1 MTLLGSEP
9 LQSHIGASLP
19 SGSELETT
27 GPESPSSSRGQEQD
41 LNSGLDCPSPVL
53 EQLIPELTG
62 LLSLLDHEY
71 LSDSTLEKKMA
82 VASILQNLQ
91 PLPGQPRGVPLNTD
105 RNECH
110 LLPHKIIGVGA
121 GRQGQSSSSLGPF
134 FLANPELACSSLDF
148 WIPLCVEAEI
158 AITVAVQRT
167 RKRWGSLLSSLA
179 CPPPSAKEV
188 SFLYVNTADLH
199 SGPSFVESLF
209 EEFDCD
215 LGDLRDMSDDG
226 EQPSKGASPEPTKSP
241 SPRSAAVVPP
251 PLPNKPPP
259 EDYYEEAF
267 PLGPGKSPEYISSHN
282 GCSPAQSIV
291 GGYYEDAD
299 SSYPTTRLNGEL
311 KNYNDS
317 DAMSSSYESYDEEE
331 EEEKGRRP
339 RHQWPSEEAS
349 IHLVRDCRICAFLLR
364 KKRFGQWAKQLTVI
378 KEDQLLC
385 YKSSKDRQPHL
396 RLALDA
402 CTVVYVPKD
411 SRHKRH
417 ELRFSQGATEVL
429 VLALQSREQAEEW
442 LKVIREVSRPCG
454 GAEGLEAPRSP
465 VFLCKL
471 DQDKRLSQEKQNSDS
486 DSLGM
491 NDSSSTLSRREACEH
506 GRSPLSM
513 LENVKDGR
521 DFATGKGKKNSLAEL
536 KGSMSRAAGR
546 KITRI
551 ISFSKKKAL
560 GEDLQT
566 FSSEN
571 EVPCCGYLNVLVN
584 QGWKERWCRLKCNT
598 LYFHKDRT
606 DLHTHVNAIALGGC
620 EVAPGFG
627 PRHPFA
633 FRILRNRQEV
643 AILEASCSE
652 DMGRWLGL
660 LLVEMGSKVTPEALH
675 YDYVDVE
682 TLTSIVSAGRNSFL
696 YAQSC
701 QDQWPEPRV
710 YDEVPYEK
718 VQDEEPQRPTG
729 AQVKRHASSCS
740 EKSHRVDPQVKVKRH
755 ASSANQYKYGKN
767 RAEEDARRYLVEKE
781 RLEKEKEMIRT
792 ELMAL
797 RQEKKELKEAIRNNP
812 GTCQGAK
819 VKAME
824 EAVATLEAQCRAKEE
839 QRIDL
844 ELKLVAVKERL
855 QQSLAGGPALGL
867 SVGSKNK
874 SQVSPVPPPGG
885 GHFRAPLCHSTET
898 TNKPQSTAPE
908 QSLPVNCVSELR
920 KRSPSI
926 VTSNQGRVLQKA
938 KEWEMKKT

>member
-1 MTLLGSEP
+1 MD
-9 LQSHIGASLP
+9 
-19 SGSELETT
+19 
-27 GPESPSSSRGQEQD
+27 RGR
-41 LNSGLDCPSPVL
+41 VL
-53 EQLIPELTG
+53 EQLLPELTG

-71 LSDSTLEKKMA
+71 LSDTTLEKKMA
-82 VASILQNLQ
+82 VASILQSLQ
-91 PLPGQPRGVPLNTD
+91 PLP
-105 RNECH
+105 
-110 LLPHKIIGVGA
+110 
-121 GRQGQSSSSLGPF
+121 
-134 FLANPELACSSLDF
+134 
-148 WIPLCVEAEI
+148 
-158 AITVAVQRT
+158 
-167 RKRWGSLLSSLA
+167 
-179 CPPPSAKEV
+179 AKEV
-188 SFLYVNTADLH
+188 SYLYVNTADLH

-215 LGDLRDMSDDG
+215 LSDLRDMPEDEG
-226 EQPSKGASPEPTKSP
+226 EPCKGASPEPAKSP
-241 SPRSAAVVPP
+241 SLRQAADLPP
-251 PLPNKPPP
+251 PLPNRPPP
-259 EDYYEEAF
+259 EDYYEEAL

-282 GCSPAQSIV
+282 SCSPAHSIV
-291 GGYYEDAD
+291 DGYYEDAD
-299 SSYPTTRLNGEL
+299 SSYPTTKMNGEL
-311 KNYNDS
+311 KNSYNDS

-331 EEEKGRRP
+331 EEGKGP
-339 RHQWPSEEAS
+339 QPTHQWPSEEAS
-349 IHLVRDCRICAFLLR
+349 MHLVRDCRICAFLLR

-385 YKSSKDRQPHL
+385 YKSSKDQQPHL
-396 RLALDA
+396 RLALDV
-402 CTVVYVPKD
+402 CNVIYVPKD

-442 LKVIREVSRPCG
+442 LK
-454 GAEGLEAPRSP
+454 
-465 VFLCKL
+465 
-471 DQDKRLSQEKQNSDS
+471 RLSQEKQTSDS

-491 NDSSSTLSRREACEH
+491 GDNCSTLGREH
-506 GRSPLSM
+506 
-513 LENVKDGR
+513 
-521 DFATGKGKKNSLAEL
+521 GKGKKSSLAEL

-546 KITRI
+546 KINRI

-560 GEDLQT
+560 ADDLQI
-566 FSSEN
+566 SSTEE

-584 QGWKERWCRLKCNT
+584 HSWKERWCRLKRNT

-606 DLHTHVNAIALGGC
+606 DLRTHVNAIALRGC

-696 YAQSC
+696 YARSC

-710 YDEVPYEK
+710 YDDVPYEK
-718 VQDEEPQRPTG
+718 MQDEETERPSG

-755 ASSANQYKYGKN
+755 ASSAHQYKYGKN
-767 RAEEDARRYLVEKE
+767 RAEEDARRYLIEKE
-781 RLEKEKEMIRT
+781 KLEKEKETIRT

-797 RQEKKELKEAIRNNP
+797 RQEKRELKEAIRNSP
-812 GTCQGAK
+812 GAK
-819 VKAME
+819 LKGLE
-824 EAVATLEAQCRAKEE
+824 EALATLEAQCRAKEE
-839 QRIDL
+839 RRIDL
-844 ELKLVAVKERL
+844 ELRLVAVKERL

-867 SVGSKNK
+867 SVNSKNK
-874 SQVSPVPPPGG
+874 SGEP
-885 GHFRAPLCHSTET
+885 A
-898 TNKPQSTAPE
+898 NKPQNNAPE
-908 QSLPVNCVSELR
+908 QPLPVNCVSELR

>member
-1 MTLLGSEP
+1 MD
-9 LQSHIGASLP
+9 
-19 SGSELETT
+19 
-27 GPESPSSSRGQEQD
+27 RGR
-41 LNSGLDCPSPVL
+41 VL

-91 PLPGQPRGVPLNTD
+91 PLP
-105 RNECH
+105 
-110 LLPHKIIGVGA
+110 
-121 GRQGQSSSSLGPF
+121 
-134 FLANPELACSSLDF
+134 
-148 WIPLCVEAEI
+148 
-158 AITVAVQRT
+158 
-167 RKRWGSLLSSLA
+167 
-179 CPPPSAKEV
+179 AKEV

-241 SPRSAAVVPP
+241 SLRSTADMPP

-299 SSYPTTRLNGEL
+299 SSYPSTRLNGEM
-311 KNYNDS
+311 KNSYNDS

-378 KEDQLLC
+378 KEEQLLC

-506 GRSPLSM
+506 
-513 LENVKDGR
+513 
-521 DFATGKGKKNSLAEL
+521 GKGKKNSLAEL

-812 GTCQGAK
+812 GTWQGAK

-867 SVGSKNK
+867 SVSNKNK
-874 SQVSPVPPPGG
+874 SQ
-885 GHFRAPLCHSTET
+885 ET
-898 TNKPQSTAPE
+898 TNKPQSTAAE